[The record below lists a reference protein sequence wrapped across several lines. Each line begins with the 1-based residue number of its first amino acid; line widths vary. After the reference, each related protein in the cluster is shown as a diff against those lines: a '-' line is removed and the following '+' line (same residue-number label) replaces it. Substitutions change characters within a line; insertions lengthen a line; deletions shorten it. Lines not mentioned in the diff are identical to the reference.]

1 MEREGTEPAAFPNLF
16 SKMARNIF
24 VVSCITALVAFV
36 TALPRNVARAG
47 SAVSD
52 TGSSLTLLYQNN
64 LNASDDVNHIG
75 AILLDPMSPTQGAAA
90 CAAIGETLLPK
101 SSLMAHQADFV
112 QALSYNAFAGRAL
125 PIQLYYINGGVTA
138 VAEAIGEL
146 TFPATPFGNLS
157 LPVLCSQSSEASQ
170 PGVSTATTSNELT
183 VASGGNTYVGYRNKK
198 SFRFLGIPYANPPTR
213 FQYSTLYS
221 GTGQT
226 IQATAYG
233 SQCAQAS
240 SGSEN
245 CLFLNIQTP
254 YIPKAGSKSELRPVM
269 FWIHGGGFTGGSG
282 ADPLSDGGNLASRE
296 DIVTVNIN
304 YRLSTLGFLAIPN
317 TTITGNYGIA
327 DQITALQWTINN
339 IASFGGDPTK
349 ITIVGESA
357 GAGSV
362 RTLLGSPPAIGK
374 FQGGIAMSNL
384 GGGVTLGLNGDYA
397 TTYSSYYTIA
407 QSYAVAGQNIF
418 KDAGCTQSTL
428 AAQIACIEAYP
439 ALQLV
444 ELPDVA
450 RYVVQD
456 GHYVNTEQLI
466 VSTRNAST
474 AHVPVMFGNMANDGA
489 SFSQYPKTPVTS
501 EAAGL
506 EAALYISSAYANDI
520 INSGLFP
527 YVSTGNIT
535 LDSFNVSQ
543 RVATDIQFRC
553 IDQATVY
560 AGVTSQAFPSAYYFQ
575 MNRGLGGYD
584 PNNLGGPPVEPGFPL
599 GDPNLPYFKFHGSDM
614 SWTFGNLGEIRAPQD
629 LYFAQ
634 LASGYWAQFT
644 KNQNPN
650 PSDAYL
656 LVRGYTNTLDAVLE
670 SGPWD
675 AVTAGNGD
683 GTTKVTAGDFD
694 ASSGVEMRQL
704 DYPPHQTGFI
714 DVPQCAF
721 LNYSLEYYL
730 TSDRG

>member
-1 MEREGTEPAAFPNLF
+1 
-16 SKMARNIF
+16 MARNIF
-24 VVSCITALVAFV
+24 VVSCISALAAFV
-36 TALPRNVARAG
+36 TALPREVARATP
-47 SAVSD
+47 SVSNE
-52 TGSSLTLLYQNN
+52 GSSLTFLYQNN
-64 LNASDDVNHIG
+64 LNATDDVNHIG
-75 AILLDPMSPTQGAAA
+75 AILLDPMSETAGAAA
-90 CAAIGETLLPK
+90 CKAIGETLLPK
-101 SSLMAHQADFV
+101 ASLMAHKTDFV
-112 QALSYNAFAGRAL
+112 QALSYNAYAGRAL
-125 PIQLYYINGGVTA
+125 PIQLYRIEGGVTA
-138 VAEAIGEL
+138 VAESIGEL
-146 TFPATPFGNLS
+146 TFPAAPLNNLP
-157 LPVLCSQSSEASQ
+157 LPVLCSQSSQASQ
-170 PGVSTATTSNELT
+170 PGVSTANATNELT
-183 VASGGNTYVGYRNKK
+183 VAAGGNTYVGYRNKK
-198 SFRFLGIPYANPPTR
+198 SFRFLGIPYANEPTR

-254 YIPKAGSKSELRPVM
+254 YIPKAGSKSKLRPVM

-296 DIVTVNIN
+296 DIVVVNIN

-317 TTITGNYGIA
+317 TNITGNYGIG
-327 DQITALQWTINN
+327 DQVTALQWTLDN

-349 ITIVGESA
+349 ITINGESA

-384 GGGVTLGLNGDYA
+384 GGGVTLGLEGDYG
-397 TTYSSYYTIA
+397 TSYSSYMTIA

-428 AAQIACIEAYP
+428 AAQIACIESYP
-439 ALQLV
+439 ALELV

-489 SFSQYPKTPVTS
+489 SFSTYPQTPVTS
-501 EAAGL
+501 EAAGI
-506 EAALYISSAYANDI
+506 EATLGISAAYAQDI

-527 YVSTGNIT
+527 FVSTGNMT

-543 RVATDIQFRC
+543 RIATDIQFRC
-553 IDQATVY
+553 VDQATVY
-560 AGVTSQAFPSAYYFQ
+560 AGVSSQAFPTAYYYQ
-575 MNRGLGGYD
+575 MNHGLGGYD
-584 PNNLGGPPVEPGFPL
+584 PNNLGGPPVEPGFPF
-599 GDPNLPYFKFHGSDM
+599 GDPNLPYFKLHGSDM
-614 SWTFGNLGEIRAPQD
+614 SFTFGNLGEIRDAQE
-629 LYFAQ
+629 LYFTQ
-634 LASGYWAQFT
+634 LIAGYWAQFT
-644 KNQNPN
+644 KTQNPN
-650 PSDAYL
+650 FSDAYL
-656 LVRGYTNTLDAVLE
+656 KVRGYTKTLEAVQE
-670 SGPWD
+670 SGQWE

-694 ASSGVEMRQL
+694 ASTGSEMRQL

-730 TSDRG
+730 TSNRG